1 MTEHVLKIHPQPLAD
16 LLSGAKTAEVRDCS
30 DRDFQVGDTV
40 RLRELTAD
48 GYTGREVTRT
58 ISHVQVG
65 YGLPVGLCVL
75 SYAPEDSPGFTD
87 WMRDHGLEGMRHELG
102 VEELMEG
109 AFQAGAKSARVRPSA
124 PAAWVNG
131 EQLLLCSR
139 SPREVKPGNPMLDGL
154 PRNIA
159 GSALPTSY
167 CDTPLYRNPA

>member
-58 ISHVQVG
+58 VSHVQVG

-75 SYAPEDSPGFTD
+75 SYAPERMETPRYSTYCTNAAESLAGIAARQLKDERL
-87 WMRDHGLEGMRHELG
+87 WLVVRDLNQLEHPDMGPHDYYPVGSVILLPYR
-102 VEELMEG
+102 
-109 AFQAGAKSARVRPSA
+109 SA
-124 PAAWVNG
+124 
-131 EQLLLCSR
+131 
-139 SPREVKPGNPMLDGL
+139 
-154 PRNIA
+154 
-159 GSALPTSY
+159 
-167 CDTPLYRNPA
+167 